1 MLRKLLPA
9 VAPLFISIYFL
20 ALTWRAVYTYFSPDD
35 LLNLYQSWWH
45 PAPLLI
51 RANLLFFE
59 PSLWPRP
66 MASLW
71 LRSIYSVAGFHPAPF
86 KAIELA
92 VLVANIFLTF
102 AVARRLAG
110 SRTAAA
116 LTALA
121 AAYHGQAAHLYFD
134 TGYVFDVLC
143 YFFYFSAVIVYLR
156 ARRGAQT
163 SAGEHQF
170 PTWSELAACCALFV
184 CALNSKEIAITLPVF
199 ILLYELLYHSPPY
212 VRATIRGTAS
222 REKTLAAPWMMAARR
237 WAGVLATGAIALAVL
252 AGRILHGSLI
262 QESAYQPAITW
273 ARFIDTSTAFAGKL
287 FLHARPFTPATLL
300 SLWTAMLAIAW
311 LSRSRALRFAWL
323 FVMLSPLPVA
333 FIDARGLAQYY
344 IPLFGW
350 ALYAG
355 VLLNLLFSWVLR
367 RFHAANPART
377 RAYASAALL
386 AGLVLL
392 LYPRWK
398 SYLPDHP
405 ASVFLEAEDNRSIA
419 RQLRH
424 LEPHLRPGARLLF
437 LDDPIRPDWFNLT
450 FLVRLLYRNR
460 SIVIHRAKPDVAQA
474 EKPPEALTPAMLA
487 AYDHVF
493 DCRGG
498 YFREL
503 SSPWDRGS
511 PMPAIVL
518 EYGLPQIFH
527 SDWAPVNRQR
537 PARAGERVILKA
549 MDLGE
554 TVPRLAPGQTFPE
567 NPLAEVVAEIRVR
580 FNGTRTEVEAKG
592 GWPGETNRYRVDIRV
607 PVNAPRGWS
616 WLDLSANGITGAAIE
631 IPVR

>member
-35 LLNLYQSWWH
+35 LLNLYQSWWQR
-45 PAPLLI
+45 APLLI
-51 RANLLFFE
+51 KANLLFFE

-156 ARRGAQT
+156 AR
-163 SAGEHQF
+163 EHHF
-170 PTWSELAACCALFV
+170 PTWRELAACCALFV
-184 CALNSKEIAITLPVF
+184 CALNSKEIAVTLPVS
-199 ILLYELLYHSPPY
+199 LLIYELLYHGGPGLKG
-212 VRATIRGTAS
+212 VFKGTGR
-222 REKTLAAPWMMAARR
+222 REKIIAVWRR
-237 WAGVLATGAIALAVL
+237 WAGVLATGTIVLAVL
-252 AGRILHGSLI
+252 AGRIWRGSLI
-262 QESAYQPAITW
+262 QESAYQPVITW
-273 ARFIDTSTAFAGKL
+273 ARFISTSMAFAGKL
-287 FLHARPFTPATLL
+287 FLHARPFTPVTLL

-323 FVMLSPLPVA
+323 FVMLGPLPIA

-392 LYPRWK
+392 FYPRWK

-450 FLVRLLYRNR
+450 FLVRLLYRDR
-460 SIVIHRAKPDVAQA
+460 SIVIHRAKPDVAEA
-474 EKPPEALTPAMLA
+474 EKPPEALTPAILA
-487 AYDHVF
+487 AYDYVF

-527 SDWAPVNRQR
+527 SDWTSVNRQH

-554 TVPRLAPGQTFPE
+554 TVPRLVPGQTFPE
-567 NPLAEVVAEIRVR
+567 EPLVEVVAEIRVR
-580 FNGTRTEVEAKG
+580 FNGAGTDVETKI
-592 GWPGETNRYRVDIRV
+592 GWPGEINRYRVDIRV
-607 PVNAPRGWS
+607 PVSAPRGLS
-616 WLDLSANGITGAAIE
+616 WLDISANGITGPAIE